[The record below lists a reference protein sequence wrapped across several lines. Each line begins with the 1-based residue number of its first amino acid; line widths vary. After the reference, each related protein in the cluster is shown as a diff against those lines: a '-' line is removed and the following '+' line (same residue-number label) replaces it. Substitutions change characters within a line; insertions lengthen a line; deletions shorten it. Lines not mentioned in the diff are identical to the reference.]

1 MIFDL
6 SMLLQPTD
14 NLVALEEPFT
24 TQEIDSIV
32 KGLPSNKSPG
42 PDGFNTDFLKKCW
55 PTTAQDFYDLCNRF
69 YNEEICM
76 RSINGSYITLIPKKD
91 APVTVMTIDKFLY

>member
-42 PDGFNTDFLKKCW
+42 L
-55 PTTAQDFYDLCNRF
+55 
-69 YNEEICM
+69 
-76 RSINGSYITLIPKKD
+76 SYLVRMGRRL
-91 APVTVMTIDKFLY
+91 PVMLAGRCESSVDSMECLDRGP